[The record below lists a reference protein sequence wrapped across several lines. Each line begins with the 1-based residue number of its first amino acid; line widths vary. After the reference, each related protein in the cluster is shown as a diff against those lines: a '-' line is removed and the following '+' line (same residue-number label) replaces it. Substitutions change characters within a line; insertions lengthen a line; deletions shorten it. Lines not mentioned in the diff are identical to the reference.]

1 MEIYSSKPFLAMVAS
16 LLGAILIVAARK
28 KPNLREGCSIA
39 AGIAQLVIILSMVS
53 AVLNG
58 GTFRFTLS
66 SFLPQVSIAFR
77 VDALALL
84 FAATAS
90 FLWIVTIFY
99 SIGYMRLH
107 REQNQTRFYA
117 AVALTLT
124 ATMGIAFAANLFT
137 LYLFYEALTFST
149 YPLVTHAGTDEAN
162 AAGKRYIAYHLG
174 TSIAFLLPAIILTYT
189 LSGTFD
195 FRPQGVFSAGAN
207 TTVLVVLYFLFLA
220 GAAKAALVPFHAWLP
235 AAMVAPVPVSSLLH
249 AVAVVNAGVFL
260 IFRVILDVFGRDLFQ
275 QLNLGIATAVIASIT
290 IMLASFYALRL
301 DNLKALLAYST
312 IGQLAYMILGASLP
326 NQIGETGGLIHIV
339 NHSFSKI
346 TLFFAAGSILLAS
359 HKTKISEM
367 TGLGRFLPWT
377 LGAFTV
383 GSLSIIGIPPTAGF
397 VTKYFLAIGAIQS
410 GWLAVFFV
418 LLVSTLLSAAYY
430 LRVVRTVFFGSPPEH
445 DNAARGEDEGQP
457 HAAIHPTGE
466 VSPFIV
472 APMLLTAGIAVVLGL
487 FPNLVLVLVRQVF
500 R

>member
-1 MEIYSSKPFLAMVAS
+1 MEIYSFKPFLAILAS
-16 LLGAILIVAARK
+16 LLGASLIVAARK
-28 KPNLREGCSIA
+28 KPNLREGFSIG
-39 AGIAQLVIILSMVS
+39 AGVVQLVIILSMVP

-58 GTFRFTLS
+58 GTLHFTLS
-66 SFLPQVSIAFR
+66 SFIPQVSIAFR

-90 FLWIVTIFY
+90 FLWIVTVFY

-107 REQNQTRFYA
+107 REENQTRFYA

-149 YPLVTHAGTDEAN
+149 YPLVTHTGTKEAY
-162 AAGKRYIAYHLG
+162 AAGRRYIGYHLG
-174 TSIAFLLPAIILTYT
+174 TSIAFLLPAIIITYT

-195 FRPQGVFSAGAN
+195 FRPQGVFPVGAN
-207 TTVLVVLYFLFLA
+207 TTVLIVLYFMFLA

-260 IFRVILDVFGRDLFQ
+260 IFRVVFDVFGQELFH
-275 QLNLGIATAVIASIT
+275 QLSLGIATAVIASIT
-290 IMLASFYALRL
+290 IMLASFYALKL

-312 IGQLAYMILGASLP
+312 IGQLAYMILGVSLP

-346 TLFFAAGSILLAS
+346 TLFFAVGSILLAS
-359 HKTKISEM
+359 QKTEISQM
-367 TGLGRFLPWT
+367 SGIGRFLPWT
-377 LGAFTV
+377 MGAFTV
-383 GSLSIIGIPPTAGF
+383 GALSIIGIPPTAGF
-397 VTKYFLAIGAIQS
+397 VTKYYLAIGSIQS

-430 LRVVRTVFFGSPPEH
+430 LRVIRTVFFGSPGEN
-445 DNAARGEDEGQP
+445 DNAASVEDEEQQ
-457 HAAIHPTGE
+457 HDVIHPMGE
-466 VSPFIV
+466 VSYFIV
-472 APMLLTAGIAVVLGL
+472 APMILTAVIAIVLGL
-487 FPNLVLVLVRQVF
+487 FPNLVLALVRQVF